1 MTIDGTY
8 HLQLHA
14 PTGTQEGR
22 LALSS
27 EDGTLSG
34 TLSNARG
41 QSEFAGGVIE
51 GNHVQFDTKVPTP
64 LGKMR
69 AHVELSVEGDAISG
83 SAKLP
88 LGHVRIAGTREQ

>member
-1 MTIDGTY
+1 MTIDGSY
-8 HLQLHA
+8 LLELHA

-22 LALSS
+22 LALRNN
-27 EDGTLSG
+27 DGTLSG

-41 QSEFAGGVIE
+41 QSEFTGGLIE

-64 LGKMR
+64 LGKMK
-69 AHVELSVEGDAISG
+69 AHVELSVEGDAIRG

-88 LGHVRIAGTREQ
+88 LGHVRIAGTREA